1 MPLRVRALNRAETDH
16 VIPFLA
22 RGREIPAAC
31 KVSGSM
37 SCWEDAV
44 DAAPPAI
51 PPAPGNGKGTGSGT
65 ESVTGTG
72 TSLSGNHPNPS
83 GQAFRAGMRLCSE
96 PAGIER
102 VLPPESALLLG
113 IFGGRQASCI
123 PDTGISIKRQKLVM
137 LGQDIGPVG
146 SDPAHVVPAAKRF
159 IPHHRKQE

>member
-1 MPLRVRALNRAETDH
+1 MRLQARVLNPAETDH
-16 VIPFLA
+16 VIPLLA
-22 RGREIPAAC
+22 KGREIPVEC
-31 KVSGSM
+31 KVSGST

-65 ESVTGTG
+65 ESVSGTG
-72 TSLSGNHPNPS
+72 TSLNGNHPNPS
-83 GQAFRAGMRLCSE
+83 GQASRAGMRLCSE

-102 VLPPESALLLG
+102 IPPHKIALLLG
-113 IFGGRQASCI
+113 VFGGRQACCI

-137 LGQDIGPVG
+137 LGQDIGAVG